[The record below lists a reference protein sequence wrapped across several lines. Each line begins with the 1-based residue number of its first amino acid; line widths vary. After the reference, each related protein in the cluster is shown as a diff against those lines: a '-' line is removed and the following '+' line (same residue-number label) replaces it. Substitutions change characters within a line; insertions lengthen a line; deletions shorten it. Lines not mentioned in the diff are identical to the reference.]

1 MRYSFVTMPGVGR
14 HRRVDTGD
22 GQFRLLFVC
31 TGNICR
37 SPYAQILTRH
47 LLVGRLGGRGAG
59 QFEVASAGVSAVVG
73 APMHPLS
80 RAQLG
85 RWGLEGATARQFVA
99 RQLNSSMIRPANLVL
114 GASPEHRSA
123 VVGCEPAALSTA
135 FSLREFARLAG
146 SVDERLLP
154 VDPVARAHALVEEA
168 RQLRGLIPPADAED
182 DRIPDPMGQTAV
194 AHQQVAMLITDALEA
209 IVDVIAPPMRAVSSS

>member
-1 MRYSFVTMPGVGR
+1 M
-14 HRRVDTGD
+14 DTGD

-37 SPYAQILTRH
+37 SPFAQTLTRH

-59 QFEVASAGVSAVVG
+59 QFDVASAGVSAVVG

-80 RAQLG
+80 RAQLS
-85 RWGLEGATARQFVA
+85 RWGLQGTISRQFVA
-99 RQLNSSMIRPANLVL
+99 RQLSSSMIGSADLVL
-114 GASPEHRSA
+114 GATPGHRSA

-146 SVDERLLP
+146 SVDQRLLP

-168 RQLRGLIPPADAED
+168 RLLRGLIPPTDPED
-182 DRIPDPMGQTAV
+182 DSIPDPMGQTAV
-194 AHQQVAMLITDALEA
+194 AHQLVATLITDALEA
-209 IVDVIAPPMRAVSSS
+209 IVDVIAPPMRAASSS